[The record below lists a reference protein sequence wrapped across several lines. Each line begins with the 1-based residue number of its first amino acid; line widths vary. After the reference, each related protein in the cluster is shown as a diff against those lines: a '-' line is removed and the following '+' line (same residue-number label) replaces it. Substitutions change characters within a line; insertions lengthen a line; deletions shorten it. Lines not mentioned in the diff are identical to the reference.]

1 MKLIQIIRF
10 LKISLTLLQHA
21 YSSSFWECEKIK
33 LPRQSVKFLFQTLTY
48 GQYMGSCLRSD
59 SNGGLHVY
67 CQRENLCGTNFKNQT
82 SEQMQQLFS
91 NFQQK
96 RQKESYKCE
105 IFSSVGGQRCDELE
119 RDLIST
125 DANDCAEV
133 FCEAEGTVC
142 VDHFGYYE
150 CVNRNGL
157 VLCDSLDI
165 FSSCRCSLNG
175 PLKRSRIIPASLFDQ
190 F

>member
-1 MKLIQIIRF
+1 
-10 LKISLTLLQHA
+10 
-21 YSSSFWECEKIK
+21 
-33 LPRQSVKFLFQTLTY
+33 
-48 GQYMGSCLRSD
+48 MGSCLRSD

-82 SEQMQQLFS
+82 REQMQQLFS

-105 IFSSVGGQRCDELE
+105 IFSSVGGKRCDELE
-119 RDLIST
+119 RNLILT

-175 PLKRSRIIPASLFDQ
+175 PLKRSRIISASLFDQ